1 MTTKAL
7 ARIRVL
13 DLTRIYAGPYCSM
26 LFADMGAEVI
36 DRLARLTAGQ
46 EGG

>member
-1 MTTKAL
+1 MAPKPL
-7 ARIRVL
+7 EGIRVI

-36 DRLARLTAGQ
+36 KIEPP
-46 EGG
+46 EGRVDPG